1 LQSEGN
7 LFQIDNQQRA
17 KRQLGKLEKFRLQQV
32 RTERGRLAV
41 HALLLIYAAVLV
53 YILLGLIFRFN
64 VSADVFFGL
73 AFALLF
79 FTLGQALYEMGIK
92 KAVLFLL
99 ITGTVGFLAEVL
111 GTNSGFPFGR
121 YYYTN
126 FLGSKFLGVPVVVP
140 LVWFVIAYLSYSIVA
155 GNVPGSQPNST
166 GSSLFAKTVLLTALG
181 AVAWDFMIDP
191 MFSSYGYWVWT
202 GQFLPLPELD
212 GIPLTNFVGW
222 FVLVALMIALCL
234 WIISPSRNESRSSL
248 LVRNNNRDSVIA
260 YVMLLFDGV
269 IANYSLGHYAVIGLG
284 LVAMLGFLLLALRR
298 AAKSVK
304 FESPGRVSA

>member
-1 LQSEGN
+1 M
-7 LFQIDNQQRA
+7 
-17 KRQLGKLEKFRLQQV
+17 QQV
-32 RTERGRLAV
+32 RPDRGRLV
-41 HALLLIYAAVLV
+41 IHALLLIYAAVLV
-53 YILLGLIFRFN
+53 YILLGLIFQFN
-64 VSADVFFGL
+64 PSADVFFGL
-73 AFALLF
+73 SFALLF

-92 KAVLFLL
+92 KAVLFLI

-111 GTNSGFPFGR
+111 GTNSGFPFGE

-155 GNVPGSQPNST
+155 GNLTPPSSHPNFT
-166 GSSLFAKTVLLTALG
+166 GSSLFAKTVLLAAFG

-234 WIISPSRNESRSSL
+234 WVIPPSRKGSRSSL
-248 LVRNNNRDSVIA
+248 LARNNNRDSVIA
-260 YVMLLFDGV
+260 YVLLLVDGLV
-269 IANYSLGHYAVIGLG
+269 ANYSLGHYAVIGLG
-284 LVAMLGFLLLALRR
+284 LVAMLAFLILALRS
-298 AAKSVK
+298 APKSVK
-304 FESPGRVSA
+304 FENPGQVPV